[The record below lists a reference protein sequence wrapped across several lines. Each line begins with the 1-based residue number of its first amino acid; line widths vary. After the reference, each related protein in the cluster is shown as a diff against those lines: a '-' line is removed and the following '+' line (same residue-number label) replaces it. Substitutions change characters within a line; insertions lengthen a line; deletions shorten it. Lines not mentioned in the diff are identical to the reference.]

1 MIEGILEVHIDGR
14 AIVKMY
20 PPKGEVDPDKVI
32 DRHVICCTVGY
43 CSVCKRNNIYQL
55 LPFIDGESSPR

>member
-1 MIEGILEVHIDGR
+1 MIEGILEVHLDGR
-14 AIVKMY
+14 ATVRMY

-43 CSVCKRNNIYQL
+43 CSVCKRSNVFTK
-55 LPFIDGESSPR
+55 LPFIDDEPSS